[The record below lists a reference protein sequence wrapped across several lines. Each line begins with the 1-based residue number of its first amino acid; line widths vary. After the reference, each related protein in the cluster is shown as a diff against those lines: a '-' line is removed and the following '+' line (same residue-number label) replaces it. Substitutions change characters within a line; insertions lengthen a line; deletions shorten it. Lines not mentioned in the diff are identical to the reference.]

1 MSKQS
6 TNITILA
13 LSFIIT
19 MGLNGCSNPTED
31 DTGNLSGDET
41 GTLSVLLTDTP
52 FPTDL
57 VAEANVTIVKIE
69 ARAAGGNEGSPYITL
84 SEASQTYNLLDLRNG
99 VTAGLAELEVP
110 AGSYDLFRLYI
121 SDGSVVLKDGPT
133 YNLTVPSGAQT
144 GLKLFV
150 SPAIE
155 VVSGL
160 TSDLLLDF
168 DVEKSFVLKG
178 NRDSIGGFIFKP
190 VIRATNAST
199 VGRISGNVADTAASA
214 LNNATVWVAQD
225 TVVST
230 TYTGADG
237 SYSILGLPAG
247 SYSAYATLAGYD
259 TVLVDVTVAAGSQS
273 AAEFELTPQ

>member
-13 LSFIIT
+13 LGVII
-19 MGLNGCSNPTED
+19 MAGFNGCGTPAD
-31 DTGNLSGDET
+31 DEA
-41 GTLSVLLTDTP
+41 GTLSVLLTDAP

-57 VAEANVTIVKIE
+57 IAEANVTIVKIE
-69 ARAAGGNEGSPYITL
+69 AREAGGEEGSPYITL
-84 SEASQTYNLLDLRNG
+84 SDDRQTFNLLDLRNG
-99 VTAGLAELEVP
+99 VTESLAALEVP

-121 SDGSVVLKDGPT
+121 SDGNVVTNDSVIYDLK
-133 YNLTVPSGAQT
+133 VPSSKV
-144 GLKLFV
+144 KLFV

-160 TSDLLLDF
+160 TADLLLDF
-168 DVEKSFVLKG
+168 DVEKSYVLQG

-199 VGRISGNVADTAASA
+199 VGRISGTVTDSAAVA
-214 LNNATVWVAQD
+214 LNNATVWVQQD
-225 TVVST
+225 TVIST
-230 TYTGADG
+230 TYTGTDG
-237 SYSILGLPAG
+237 AYTILGLPAG

>member
-1 MSKQS
+1 MSKRL
-6 TNITILA
+6 TKFTILA
-13 LSFIIT
+13 LGFIL
-19 MGLNGCSNPTED
+19 MGGFNGCSTPADNEA
-31 DTGNLSGDET
+31 
-41 GTLSVLLTDTP
+41 GTLSVSLTDAP

-57 VAEANVTIVKIE
+57 VEEANVTIVKLE
-69 ARAAGGNEGSPYITL
+69 VRAAGGEEGSSYITL
-84 SEASQTYNLLDLRNG
+84 SEDTQTNNLLDLRNG
-99 VTAGLAELEVP
+99 VTAGLAEMEVP

-121 SDGSVVLKDGPT
+121 SDGSVVMKDGAT

-155 VVSGL
+155 VVNGL

-178 NRDSIGGFIFKP
+178 NRDSIGGFNFKP
-190 VIRATNAST
+190 VIRATNVST
-199 VGRISGNVADTAASA
+199 VGSISGNVTDTAAVA
-214 LNNATVWVAQD
+214 LDNATVWAEQD

-230 TYTGADG
+230 TYAGGDG
-237 SYSILGLPAG
+237 VYTILGLPAG

-259 TVLVDVTVAAGSQS
+259 TVLVNVEVAAGSQS
-273 AAEFELTPQ
+273 TADFELTPQ